1 MFYLYQVRGTVV
13 KPSSMFVDALHAQ
26 GGFLKA
32 KLLLRFLGELLNCGL
47 VQPQEYGDMLTILCS
62 GYVTT
67 EFRHVQQPCR
77 DMMAHMVLSGVLRVG
92 PTLSKVIPKSFFCYC
107 CYYYYYCYLLLML
120 LLLVFATHPSL
131 KTRRHWCASLAQ
143 HAPLSKN
150 AIDTSYQLCAVHT

>member
-1 MFYLYQVRGTVV
+1 MLVDVRN
-13 KPSSMFVDALHAQ
+13 AQ

-47 VQPQEYGDMLTILCS
+47 VQAQEYGDMLTILCS

-92 PTLSKVIPKSFFCYC
+92 PTLSKVTPKSFYCYHCYCYCYCYCYC
-107 CYYYYYCYLLLML
+107 CYCYCYYCCYL
-120 LLLVFATHPSL
+120 
-131 KTRRHWCASLAQ
+131 
-143 HAPLSKN
+143 
-150 AIDTSYQLCAVHT
+150 